1 MEATVIVNALRSPMG
16 RGEPGGAFERLDAAG
31 LLAQVLVAV
40 LEVTGLDPVLVDE
53 MIVGNLWHPSGGA
66 GASAGIGR
74 AARAAAGLPE
84 HLPVTTVGRRAG
96 TGGHLIHRAVEAVR
110 SGKRELV
117 LVGGVEL
124 VSALPAGVS
133 RLVRY
138 LFGQDE
144 IHQAPEV
151 VQQVLAA
158 ERTAAR
164 RGFDR
169 QQLDDYAARS
179 GQRAAEVAAMAEFRP
194 EIAPV
199 SVRHAHDTT
208 TVTADETV
216 GARCVVAQFPGGA
229 RCTAGH
235 TLKAADGAS
244 AMIIASERRAAALGL
259 RPRARFSAL
268 AEVPEAPVESGEG
281 SVRATREVL
290 ARTGLPVDGLDH
302 YEIGEDFASIPLA
315 WQQEFDA
322 DPDRLNPRGGS
333 ISLGHPGCAAEV
345 RSLVTMLGALDATG
359 GRFGLQA
366 MEGARG
372 AGNAAIVERL
382 PARRH
387 EHIRTPRDSVAPT
400 R

>member
-1 MEATVIVNALRSPMG
+1 MG

-40 LEVTGLDPVLVDE
+40 LEATGLDPVLVDE
-53 MIVGNLWHPSGGA
+53 MIVGNLWHPAGGSRDSGG
-66 GASAGIGR
+66 ICR
-74 AARAAAGLPE
+74 AARTAAGLPE

-96 TGGHLIHRAVEAVR
+96 TGGHLIHRAVETVR

-144 IHQAPEV
+144 IHRAPEV

-179 GQRAAEVAAMAEFRP
+179 RQRAAEVAAMEEFRP

-208 TVTADETV
+208 TVSADETV
-216 GARCVVAQFPGGA
+216 GARCVVAEFPEAGWHH
-229 RCTAGH
+229 TAGS

-244 AMIIASERRAAALGL
+244 ALIIASERRAAALGL

-268 AEVPEAPVESGEG
+268 SEVAEDPAESGEG
-281 SVRATREVL
+281 SVRATRKVL
-290 ARTGLPVDGLDH
+290 ARTGLPVDDLDH

-382 PARRH
+382 PAR
-387 EHIRTPRDSVAPT
+387 
-400 R
+400 